1 MKLNKKLFV
10 LAGLTLLGG
19 LVTGC
24 SDVSYNSDG
33 IVQIKGD
40 VYAIASTEKTLSY
53 AEINKPVDLGEYFEV
68 VMDDENNTKRHEFTI
83 TCDDNSVKI
92 DGHKVTGTKLGDY
105 ELRLAVNDK
114 DKYVNFSVKSAYN
127 IELINFFNKFQE
139 SDGKNYRIDLGDYDE
154 STKEFD
160 YGGGTYLHNENYVAI
175 FNAEDPGEVDK
186 NGEADSTILANLS
199 DGNAYWGYFN
209 KDEKPVF
216 ENGKTRLDNYYIG
229 LSLSLDGT
237 SFSSIY
243 DDVTSEEMLVGDAK
257 QAEAF
262 LNYGMSSFPKY
273 SGYTTNGF
281 YVLGLVDGDGDGTKD
296 TLYAEITVDGPS
308 ATDKTKVVKNQTWCT
323 VKISEVGTSRW
334 DTIETAINDASYVP
348 AKIDSSE
355 VKTAFEKLAEGNNY
369 TTTIT
374 VDPLDNDEKI
384 ITDPTKVDDTSA
396 IAILTGYKAA
406 FTEKNYVVDANNIA
420 ADAYLAGERF
430 ASIASWKDG
439 DKSYFGQYIAGETE
453 SEDKISKVE
462 DTDGKYLNVM
472 KSYTVSSV
480 DTSTIADVDWK
491 KKVPDGSTITFTGD
505 IGDDADGEKT
515 NGFFEGLFNQVF
527 ALGVTLTSGDTY
539 AFGTYLTMDGTVQ
552 YSDGSTCSYT
562 VSSSYDSVK
571 VDTSTNEITI
581 DATIY
586 LPFSSL
592 TQNYA
597 HCSYTISDIGST
609 SYDFSTFKAAAV
621 STAE

>member
-40 VYAIASTEKTLSY
+40 VYTISATEKTLSY
-53 AEINKPVDLGEYFEV
+53 AEINKAVNLDDYYQV
-68 VMDDENNTKRHEFTI
+68 VMDDENSTIRHEFTI
-83 TCDDNSVKI
+83 TCEDESVKI
-92 DGHKVTGTKLGDY
+92 DGHNVTGTKLGDY
-105 ELRLAVNDK
+105 QLKLAVNDK
-114 DKYVNFSVKSAYN
+114 EKYIDFSVRSAYN
-127 IELINFFNKFQE
+127 IELIKFFDKFQE
-139 SDGKNYRIDLGDYDE
+139 SDGKNYRIDLGEYDE
-154 STKEFD
+154 GTKEWE
-160 YGGGTYLHNENYVAI
+160 YGNYTILHNQDYVVI
-175 FNAEDPGEVDK
+175 FDADDPGAVDEDGYA
-186 NGEADSTILANLS
+186 NSTILATLI
-199 DGNAYWGYFN
+199 DGNAYWGSF
-209 KDEKPVF
+209 DEKGMPVF
-216 ENGKTRLDNYYIG
+216 ENGKTRLDKYYIG
-229 LSLSLDGT
+229 GSMILDGSSFT
-237 SFSSIY
+237 SIT
-243 DDVTSEEMLVGDAK
+243 DDVTKEEMLVGGKK
-257 QAEAF
+257 QVQTF
-262 LNYGMSSFPKY
+262 LSYGMSSFPENN
-273 SGYTTNGF
+273 GYTSNGF
-281 YVLGLVDGDGDGTKD
+281 YVLGLTDEDKDGTND
-296 TLYAEITVDGPS
+296 TLYARITVDGPS
-308 ATDKTKVVKNQTWCT
+308 ADDKTTITKDQEWCT
-323 VKISEVGTSRW
+323 VKISEVGSCTWSSV
-334 DTIETAINDASYVP
+334 EAAIKDEKYVP
-348 AKIDSSE
+348 KKLDSSE
-355 VKTAFEKLAEGNNY
+355 IVTAFEKLAEGNNY

-374 VDPLDNDEKI
+374 VEPLDNDEET

-396 IAILTGYKAA
+396 IALLTGYKAA

-480 DTSTIADVDWK
+480 DTSTIADVDWT
-491 KKVPDGSTITFTGD
+491 KKVPDGSTVTFAGA

-527 ALGVTLTSGDTY
+527 ALSVTLSNGKTY
-539 AFGTYLTMDGTVQ
+539 PFGTYLTMDGTVE

-562 VSSSYDSVK
+562 ASSSYDSVK

-586 LPFSSL
+586 LPSQSL
-592 TQNYA
+592 TQNYV